1 MGTNDRIVVDGVE
14 VDPALDP
21 AEAIAQAEAERPPA
35 TRYLLIEA
43 GTPTGE
49 VMWDGVTPF
58 DPGAGVTLT
67 PTAEWKG
74 EQYTGPPEPDDVR
87 ARRTIEERL
96 DALAGNLRDDLRGFD
111 AMTAAQRQAAQRRT
125 LRAVILLTRV
135 VRGDH
140 TGGVE

>member
-1 MGTNDRIVVDGVE
+1 MDRVTINSVE
-14 VDPALDP
+14 VDPRVDLAD
-21 AEAIAQAEAERPPA
+21 AIAQAEAERPPA
-35 TRYLLIEA
+35 TRYLLIED

-125 LRAVILLTRV
+125 TRAVVLLARI
-135 VRGDH
+135 VRGDFN
-140 TGGVE
+140 GDAE